1 MDLSRIFIIL
11 QRPPFHY
18 CFSEYLHNSALN
30 FQLKPEM
37 KVSVILVISGTRL
50 LCERGAGERGV
61 GILRAGS
68 KNYCQNFI
76 NIGIPLK
83 IEILMADFFKN
94 SIFGEIY
101 DLLPWVQKSLLPSK
115 IEESTYEREGE
126 LKIKSEKRRSARNRK
141 RDGEFKIK

>member
-1 MDLSRIFIIL
+1 
-11 QRPPFHY
+11 
-18 CFSEYLHNSALN
+18 
-30 FQLKPEM
+30 M